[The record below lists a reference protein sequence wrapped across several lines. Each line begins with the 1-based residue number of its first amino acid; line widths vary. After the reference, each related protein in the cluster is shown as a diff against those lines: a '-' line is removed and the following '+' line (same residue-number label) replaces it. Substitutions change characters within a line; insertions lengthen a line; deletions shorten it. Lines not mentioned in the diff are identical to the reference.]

1 MKKAD
6 RGDKTPE
13 ERKNDARAE
22 FEEVFEM
29 LDVEGSGKVKVDEF
43 LRNVKYKERTLKDR
57 LKLFDG
63 KYSID
68 SNGYL
73 RNN

>member
-1 MKKAD
+1 
-6 RGDKTPE
+6 
-13 ERKNDARAE
+13 
-22 FEEVFEM
+22 M
-29 LDVEGSGKVKVDEF
+29 LDVEGRGKVKVDEF

-57 LKLFDG
+57 LMLFDG